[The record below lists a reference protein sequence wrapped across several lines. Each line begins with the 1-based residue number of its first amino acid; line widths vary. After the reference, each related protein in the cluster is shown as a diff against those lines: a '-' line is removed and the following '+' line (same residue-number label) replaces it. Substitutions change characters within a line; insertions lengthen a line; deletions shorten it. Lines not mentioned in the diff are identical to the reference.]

1 MKVQKMVSLDSETAR
16 LAGQMSNFS
25 RFVRIAV
32 HAHAM
37 GDDIGEALR
46 RQRLWKRVSDH
57 LLDILKH
64 ETGWDEEKMGDVFM
78 DAMANARNQEEF
90 DLD

>member
-1 MKVQKMVSLDSETAR
+1 MKVNRNVSLDIETAR
-16 LAGQMSNFS
+16 IADQMANFS

-37 GDDIGEALR
+37 GEGIEEVTR

-57 LLDILKH
+57 LLDVIRH
-64 ETGWDEEKMGDVFM
+64 ETQWDDEEMQELFM
-78 DAMANARNQEEF
+78 NAMASARNQEEF
-90 DLD
+90 DV